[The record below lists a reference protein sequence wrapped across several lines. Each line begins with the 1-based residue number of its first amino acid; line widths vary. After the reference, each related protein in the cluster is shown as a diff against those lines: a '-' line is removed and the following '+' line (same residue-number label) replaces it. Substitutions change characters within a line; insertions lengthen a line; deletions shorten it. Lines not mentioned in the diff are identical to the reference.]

1 MTAYEAMHAER
12 QRAHAKHE
20 PSGHSMEDATWYNPL
35 WLPIL
40 TEEVGEV
47 ARELCDA
54 HKHTVPELRQRMR
67 AELVQVGAM
76 TAAWIDA
83 IDRANVAWDG
93 RQSGTCEDLRDLAH
107 GHSDEDEQGWLAEA
121 ND

>member
-1 MTAYEAMHAER
+1 MRVEAYLAMQEER
-12 QRAHAKHE
+12 VRAHAKHE
-20 PSGHSMEDATWYNPL
+20 AAGNGVENATWDAPL

-54 HKHTVPELRQRMR
+54 HKHTVAEQKQRMR

-83 IDRANVAWDG
+83 IDR
-93 RQSGTCEDLRDLAH
+93 
-107 GHSDEDEQGWLAEA
+107 DERC
-121 ND
+121 

>member
-1 MTAYEAMHAER
+1 MKVQAYLAMQEER
-12 QRAHAKHE
+12 VRAHAKHE
-20 PSGHSMEDATWYNPL
+20 AAGNSMEDAHWYDL
-35 WLPIL
+35 RWLPIL

-54 HKHTVPELRQRMR
+54 WQHTEAEQKERMR

-83 IDRANVAWDG
+83 IDR
-93 RQSGTCEDLRDLAH
+93 
-107 GHSDEDEQGWLAEA
+107 DEK
-121 ND
+121 